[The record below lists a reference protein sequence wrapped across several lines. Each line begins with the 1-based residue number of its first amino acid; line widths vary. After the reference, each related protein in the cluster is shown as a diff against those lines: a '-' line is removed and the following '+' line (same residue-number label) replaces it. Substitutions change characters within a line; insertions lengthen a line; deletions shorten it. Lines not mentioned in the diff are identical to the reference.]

1 MPVKPLLP
9 LILLAM
15 CLGAFASDVKAPKI
29 AYVDTETAL
38 NNSRE
43 YKDCSLA
50 LLDIQDDKE
59 EELRKMTSEIDA
71 LGDKL
76 KVLSESKRQEEEAKY
91 QALIA
96 RASRFAEDTDKSL
109 REQRSID
116 LNRIAN
122 KLKRVIEDIGQKDKY
137 TLIIDLKAIVYLD
150 RSEMKDLTD
159 DVVLK
164 LNDDYAKEK
173 ERQSKTP
180 NRVK

>member
-1 MPVKPLLP
+1 MPVKLLLP
-9 LILLAM
+9 LLLLAM

-76 KVLSESKRQEEEAKY
+76 KVLSPACIR
-91 QALIA
+91 
-96 RASRFAEDTDKSL
+96 RAGWIHYEHGLFGW
-109 REQRSID
+109 I
-116 LNRIAN
+116 
-122 KLKRVIEDIGQKDKY
+122 
-137 TLIIDLKAIVYLD
+137 
-150 RSEMKDLTD
+150 
-159 DVVLK
+159 
-164 LNDDYAKEK
+164 
-173 ERQSKTP
+173 
-180 NRVK
+180 

>member
-1 MPVKPLLP
+1 MPFKLLLP
-9 LILLAM
+9 LLAIAM
-15 CLGAFASDVKAPKI
+15 AAGVFASDVKAPKI

-50 LLDIQDDKE
+50 LLDVQDDKE

-76 KVLSESKRQEEEAKY
+76 KVLSPAKRQEEEAKY

-96 RASRFAEDTDKSL
+96 KASRFAEDTDKSL
-109 REQRSID
+109 REQRSLD

-122 KLKRVIEDIGQKDKY
+122 KLKRVIEDIGQKEKY
-137 TLIIDLKAIVYLD
+137 TLIIDLLLYDNIFVNSL
-150 RSEMKDLTD
+150 
-159 DVVLK
+159 
-164 LNDDYAKEK
+164 
-173 ERQSKTP
+173 
-180 NRVK
+180 